1 MKSVGVLVGLLIAMG
16 TGMALQKFV
25 LSSTQL
31 PLLGGMEH
39 TASDST
45 AGSAER
51 QPLYWVAPMDKNYRR
66 DKPGLSPMGMDLV
79 PVYEEDLQGGDEGVV
94 KISPMVINNLGVR
107 TEAVTKGAIDLPIN
121 TVGYIDFDE
130 DKLSHIHSRV
140 DGWIEVLNV
149 NSSGDSVTK
158 GQTLYELYSPALVNA
173 QEEYLAV
180 LRSGNKTLKQ
190 ASRSRLLSL
199 GLSNQQVQRLEKRK
213 VVDQRIKVT
222 ADRDG
227 FVKDLKVRQG
237 MFIKPATEVMSIGS
251 LSSVWVIAEV
261 FERQASWVK
270 PGQIVEMRTEAV
282 PGKQW
287 SGEVDYLYPELDSI
301 TRTLRVR
308 IKVDNPALVL
318 KPNMYVD
325 LTLFAPVSAEALSIP
340 REALIKGG
348 RHNRVVRVLGDGAF
362 KSVLVD
368 VGIESNG
375 RVQILEGLQEG
386 DLVVTSAQFLIDSES
401 NIDAEIARI
410 ASGNAEEKNVN
421 ETPQNDTYT
430 ATGKIEDVM
439 ADMAMLTITHDPIKA
454 LDWPTMRM
462 DFEVSRNV
470 DLTMFQAGQLI
481 EFELKKQGDWD
492 YQITTIKT
500 VTNQ

>member
-39 TASDST
+39 GASDSK
-45 AGSAER
+45 AGGAER

-308 IKVDNPALVL
+308 IKVDNHALVL

>member
-1 MKSVGVLVGLLIAMG
+1 MKRTGILFAMIIALGGGV
-16 TGMALQKFV
+16 ALQKFV
-25 LSSTQL
+25 LSSSQL
-31 PLLGGMEH
+31 PILGDTDH
-39 TASDST
+39 SAS
-45 AGSAER
+45 ASAPDTVEKK
-51 QPLYWVAPMDKNYRR
+51 PLYWVAPMDKNYRR
-66 DKPGLSPMGMDLV
+66 DKPGQSPMGMDLV
-79 PVYEEDLQGGDEGVV
+79 PVYEDDAQGGDEGTV

-107 TEAVTKGAIDLPIN
+107 TEEVTKGSMDLSIN

-149 NSSGDSVTK
+149 NSSGDAVTK

-180 LRSGNKTLKQ
+180 IRSGNKTLKK

-199 GLSNQQVQRLEKRK
+199 GLSNHQVQRLEQRK
-213 VVDQRIKVT
+213 VVDQRIKVI

-227 FVKDLKVRQG
+227 FVKDLNVREG

-251 LSSVWVIAEV
+251 LDSVWVIAEV
-261 FERQASWVK
+261 FERQSSWVK
-270 PGQIVEMRTEAV
+270 AGQRVEMKTEAL

-287 SGEVDYLYPELDSI
+287 SGEVDYLYPVLDSK

-308 IKVDNPALVL
+308 IRVSNPEIAL
-318 KPNMYVD
+318 KPNMYTE
-325 LTLFAPVSAEALSIP
+325 LTLFVPVSDEALSIP

-348 RHNRVVRVLGDGAF
+348 THNRVVTALGDGMF

-375 RVQILEGLQEG
+375 RVQIMKGLSEG
-386 DLVVTSAQFLIDSES
+386 DIVVTSAQFLIDSES
-401 NIDAEIARI
+401 NIDAEIARMESREI
-410 ASGNAEEKNVN
+410 IQHEQSESASNLFK
-421 ETPQNDTYT
+421 

-462 DFEVSRNV
+462 DFEVADDIDVNA
-470 DLTMFQAGQLI
+470 FEAGQLI

-492 YQITTIKT
+492 YLITTIKPVKT
-500 VTNQ
+500 Q

>member
-1 MKSVGVLVGLLIAMG
+1 MKSAGVLFAMVIALG
-16 TGMALQKFV
+16 CGVALQKFV
-25 LSSTQL
+25 LSGTQL
-31 PLLGGMEH
+31 PVLGGMEH
-39 TASDST
+39 AES
-45 AGSAER
+45 GSAPNSAEK

-66 DKPGLSPMGMDLV
+66 DKPGQSPMGMDLV
-79 PVYEEDLQGGDEGVV
+79 PVYEEDAQGGDEGTV

-107 TEAVTKGAIDLPIN
+107 SEVVTKGPIDLPIN

-149 NSSGDSVTK
+149 NSSGDPVSK

-180 LRSGNKTLKQ
+180 LRSGNKTLKK

-199 GLSNQQVQRLEKRK
+199 GLSHQQVQRLEKRK

-227 FVKDLKVRQG
+227 FVKDLNVREG

-251 LSSVWVIAEV
+251 LDSVWIIAEV
-261 FERQASWVK
+261 FERQSSWVK
-270 PGQIVEMRTEAV
+270 AGQKAEMRTEAL

-287 SGEVDYLYPELDSI
+287 SGEVDYLYPVLDSK

-308 IKVDNPALVL
+308 IRVSNPELAL
-318 KPNMYVD
+318 KPNMYAD
-325 LTLFAPVSAEALSIP
+325 LTLFAPVSEEALSIP

-348 RHNRVVRVLGDGAF
+348 RYNRVVTSLEDGVF
-362 KSVLVD
+362 KSVLVE

-375 RVQILEGLQEG
+375 RVQILEGLTEG
-386 DLVVTSAQFLIDSES
+386 DVVVTSAQFLIDSES
-401 NIDAEIARI
+401 NIDAEIARME
-410 ASGNAEEKNVN
+410 SRDTAEEQSDESQQK
-421 ETPQNDTYT
+421 TFS
-430 ATGKIEDVM
+430 ATGKIEEVM

-462 DFEVSRNV
+462 DFEVAADI
-470 DLTMFQAGQLI
+470 DLNRFKSGQLI

-492 YQITTIKT
+492 YLITTINHKKT
-500 VTNQ
+500 K